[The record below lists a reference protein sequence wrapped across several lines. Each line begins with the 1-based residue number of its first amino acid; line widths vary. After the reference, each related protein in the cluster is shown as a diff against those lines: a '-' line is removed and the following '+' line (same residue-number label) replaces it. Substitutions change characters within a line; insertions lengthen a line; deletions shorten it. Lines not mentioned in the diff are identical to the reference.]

1 MKIKPTFIILL
12 ILLGS
17 CKNASESEESNIIDN
32 NVVIAN
38 KFIDAFYSFNNDS
51 LSSILFEANESRPGI
66 LFYQKWAECG
76 NYEVFNRADCIVKTI
91 RL

>member
-1 MKIKPTFIILL
+1 MKIKPTPFVFL

-17 CKNASESEESNIIDN
+17 CKNAPKSEESQPQSN
-32 NVVIAN
+32 NVAIAN
-38 KFIDAFYSFNNDS
+38 QFIDAFYSFDKDS
-51 LSSILFEANESRPGI
+51 LSSILSKANESRTGI

-76 NYEVFNRADCIVKTI
+76 NYAVLNRADCIVKTI